1 MTEKITMP
9 GQTIQIHGRADSDF
23 DCYLALPETDRPVP
37 AVVLA
42 SAVHGVDKDLRD
54 LADEFAAHG
63 FIAAAPD
70 LFWRTIPGP
79 LTRAD
84 GERTKERSQP
94 RPEKIKTGEADIADT
109 LAELQE
115 LPQFNGRAAVMGFC
129 YGGPYAIL
137 GPKRLGFAAGIS
149 CHGTRMQDYIGELAG
164 VTAPVCIIWGDED
177 NQAPPEVLEAFRAVP
192 PRMKNVELHIF
203 PGVKHAY
210 MMPDAGAAFSAKSRE
225 VSMARALAI
234 LNDLR
239 GGGERLQRAS

>member
-1 MTEKITMP
+1 MP
-9 GQTIQIHGRADSDF
+9 GKTIQVHGRTGSDF
-23 DCYLALPETDRPVP
+23 DCYLAMPQHVGPVP

-84 GERTKERSQP
+84 SEPTSRRSQP
-94 RPEKIKTGEADIADT
+94 RAEKIKTGEADMADT
-109 LAELQE
+109 LAQLRE
-115 LPQFNGRAAVMGFC
+115 LPEFNGRAAVMGFC

-137 GPKRLGFAAGIS
+137 GPKRLGYAAGIS
-149 CHGTRMQDYIGELAG
+149 CHGTRLQDYIGELDG
-164 VTAPVCIIWGDED
+164 VNAPICIIWGDED

-192 PRMKNVELHIF
+192 PRMSNVELHIF

-210 MMPDAGAAFSAKSRE
+210 MMPDAGPAFSRGTRE
-225 VSMARALAI
+225 FSMARALAI
-234 LNDLR
+234 LNGLR
-239 GGGERLQRAS
+239 GSGERLRQAS